1 MKIYQNEKNGERT
14 SPEFKRELDFFIPVG
29 VVLVEI
35 EECSESRNETERKL
49 KEMRN

>member
-1 MKIYQNEKNGERT
+1 MKIYQNNKNGKRT
-14 SPEFKRELDFFIPVG
+14 SPEFERGTDFFIPVG
-29 VVLVEI
+29 VFLLEI